1 MANKKDYHEII
12 SGEPVV
18 KPLKRSLLEVCC
30 DCGLNHLTFYRIEIR
45 KGKQVIIQTSYR
57 DEYETRVSRKQHAH
71 KVAR

>member
-1 MANKKDYHEII
+1 MAKKDYHEII

-30 DCGLNHLTFYRIEIR
+30 DCGLNHLTFYRIEVR
-45 KGKQVIIQTSYR
+45 KGKQVVIQTSYR
-57 DEYETRVSRKQHAH
+57 DEYETRKDRKIHAR